1 MYREHFLQNN
11 PLLKV
16 YCKQFNLHREINQYT
31 FIKWKT
37 KGYTSPSR
45 ITLNNKTFTNKSDT
59 VERFNKY
66 YIRVGPHL
74 ASTIDPYD
82 EEPTKYTSFITPPV
96 EATQVCKLFQNL
108 SENKTSLDIQNKFIK
123 IASELLSR
131 LYIQPIYV

>member
-1 MYREHFLQNN
+1 MEN
-11 PLLKV
+11 
-16 YCKQFNLHREINQYT
+16 
-31 FIKWKT
+31 
-37 KGYTSPSR
+37 KGIHVT
-45 ITLNNKTFTNKSDT
+45 NKTFTDKSDT

-82 EEPTKYTSFITPPV
+82 EEPTKYTSKSPVSSFIRPPV

-108 SENKTSLDIQNKFIK
+108 SENKTSRDIQNKFIK